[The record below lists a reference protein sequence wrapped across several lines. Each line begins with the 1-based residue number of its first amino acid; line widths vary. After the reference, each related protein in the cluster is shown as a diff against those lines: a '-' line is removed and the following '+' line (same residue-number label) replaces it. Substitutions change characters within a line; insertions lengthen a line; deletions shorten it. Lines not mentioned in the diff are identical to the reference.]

1 MIFCRAIVMPLDI
14 NGIVA
19 APGIIFPCLLFKK
32 LHFMATQNQQSP
44 KAALNSK
51 LKEFFLDQLRD
62 IYWAEQKLGK
72 TLPKLSEAA
81 HSDDLRA
88 AFDNHLVETEGH
100 VSRLEQVFSLLG
112 EEAKAVECPA
122 LKGIAEEGEDIIDE
136 TEDNTAQLD
145 VGLIFAGQKAEHYE
159 IATYGALRQLAMDMG
174 QDEIADVLDQT
185 LSEEKAADRKL
196 TQLAEG
202 GINRAA

>member
-1 MIFCRAIVMPLDI
+1 
-14 NGIVA
+14 
-19 APGIIFPCLLFKK
+19 
-32 LHFMATQNQQSP
+32 MATQDQQSP

-62 IYWAEQKLGK
+62 IYWAENKLVK

-81 HSDDLRA
+81 HSDELRD
-88 AFDNHLVETEGH
+88 AFDSHLAETEGH

-136 TEDNTAQLD
+136 TENNTAQRD
-145 VGLIFAGQKAEHYE
+145 VGLIVAGQKAEHYE
-159 IATYGALRQLAMDMG
+159 IATYGSLVQLAKDMN
-174 QDEIADVLDQT
+174 QTEIADLLSQT
-185 LSEEKAADRKL
+185 LTEEKAANEKL
-196 TQLAEG
+196 TELATS
-202 GINRAA
+202 GINREAAAELAD